1 LADRPSG
8 RRRFIIWR
16 RTVLLSVNVFVSLDG
31 VMQAPGAPDEDRANG
46 FDRGGWLVPHASEHT
61 NQVVEGWFR
70 EADAFLFGRTS
81 YGLLGGYWPKVTAP
95 DDFIATKLNTLPKY
109 VVSTTLTDDEAD
121 WSPTTVLRGDFVDDV
136 RRLKELPGRELQV
149 HGSWQLVQ
157 ALHQAELV
165 DCYRLLQYP
174 VVVGTGKRLFSDGAA
189 PTVLEVAEGE
199 ARVLPNGVVSLTL
212 NPTTFGRL
220 SAGSY
225 AVEEGRST
233 ATFH

>member
-1 LADRPSG
+1 
-8 RRRFIIWR
+8 
-16 RTVLLSVNVFVSLDG
+16 VLLSVNVFVSLDG
-31 VMQAPGAPDEDRANG
+31 IMQAPGAPGEDPSNG

-61 NQVVEGWFR
+61 NEVVEGWFR

-95 DDFIATKLNTLPKY
+95 GDLIATKLNTLPKY

-121 WSPTTVLRGDFVDDV
+121 WSPTTVLRGDFIDDV

-165 DCYRLLQYP
+165 DRYRLLQYP
-174 VVVGTGKRLFSDGAA
+174 VVVGTGKRLFSDGSTPA
-189 PTVLEVAEGE
+189 TLEVAEGD

-212 NPTTFGRL
+212 TPAVFGML

-225 AVEEGRST
+225 AVEGGRST
-233 ATFH
+233 AISH

>member
-1 LADRPSG
+1 M
-8 RRRFIIWR
+8 
-16 RTVLLSVNVFVSLDG
+16 LLSVNVFVSLDG
-31 VMQAPGAPDEDRANG
+31 IMQSPGAPGEDPSDG
-46 FDRGGWLVPHASEHT
+46 FNRGGWLVPYASEHT
-61 NQVVEGWFR
+61 NVVVEGWFR

-95 DDFIATKLNTLPKY
+95 DDLIATKLNTLPKY

-121 WSPTTVLRGDFVDDV
+121 WSPTTVLRADFVDDV
-136 RRLKELPGRELQV
+136 RRLKELPGGELQV

-165 DCYRLLQYP
+165 DRYRLLQYP
-174 VVVGTGKRLFSDGAA
+174 VVVGTGKRLFSTGSTPVA
-189 PTVLEVAEGE
+189 LEVAEGD

-212 NPTTFGRL
+212 TPAAFGIL

-233 ATFH
+233 AISH